1 MNVIYQSDD
10 ELKED
15 EVLELYRSVDWAA
28 AEKPRELMLSLRNS
42 PTLITARVDGRLVGL
57 GNAISDG
64 YLVAYYSHLVVHP
77 EFQRKGIGRA
87 LLERMMEPYKGFH
100 QQSLTADGDA
110 TEFYKKLGFKRA
122 GRTVPMWIYAGTDH
136 D

>member
-42 PTLITARVDGRLVGL
+42 PTLITVRVDGRLVGL

-77 EFQRKGIGRA
+77 EFQSKGIGRA

>member
-42 PTLITARVDGRLVGL
+42 PTLITVRVDGRLVGL

-77 EFQRKGIGRA
+77 EFQSKGIGRA

-122 GRTVPMWIYAGTDH
+122 GRTVPM
-136 D
+136 